1 MRQPLVDIRE
11 FIQSCVAGEVVARR
25 QFQDEYGADIYNF
38 PAKIYGVP
46 AEDAGEFYIYAF
58 AEDRIFLRLR
68 SFEGRNGIQFRTFL
82 SYYVLKH
89 LFLEW
94 RRTRKELET
103 ISLQSPVSNDDDAER
118 TLQDILAVSDDAPA
132 DEENTPAKLAFAG
145 IWEALSPEE
154 RLDIKLLS
162 LLECD
167 LGPDDIQ
174 LLARLSGRSILDTL
188 DAVAEVQERL
198 RRKDQKLSQLRDEL
212 DSTWGWIT
220 LREKEVQEIREKI
233 HRIAEQENIA
243 ERAALHAQQAEV
255 ERALVKRY
263 RQRERILTEIRSYK
277 MTTPYKDI
285 AQLLNLTIGT
295 ICSRVFRL
303 RVRLAR
309 EFGEGEA
316 FAESQS

>member
-1 MRQPLVDIRE
+1 MRQTFADIRE
-11 FIQSCVAGEVVARR
+11 LIQSCIAGEAPSRR
-25 QFQDEYGADIYNF
+25 QFQEEYGEDIYNF
-38 PAKIYGVP
+38 PAKIYNAP

-58 AEDRIFLRLR
+58 AEDRIFMRLR
-68 SFEGRNGIQFRTFL
+68 SFAGRNGIQFRTFL

-94 RRTRKELET
+94 RRTRKELHT
-103 ISLQSPVSNDDDAER
+103 ISLQSPVGNEDDPER
-118 TLQDILAVSDDAPA
+118 TLQDVLLVNDEVS

-145 IWEALSPEE
+145 IWEGLSPEE

-174 LLARLSGRSILDTL
+174 LLARFSGRSILDTL

-198 RRKDQKLSQLRDEL
+198 KRKDQKLSQLCDEL
-212 DSTWGWIT
+212 DSTWGWIM
-220 LREKEVQEIREKI
+220 LREKELQEIREKV
-233 HRIAEQENIA
+233 HHIAEQENIA
-243 ERAALHAQQAEV
+243 ARQELQAQQAEL

-263 RQRERILTEIRSYK
+263 RQREKILTEIRSYK

-295 ICSRVFRL
+295 VCSRVFRL

-309 EFGEGEA
+309 EFGGGGA
-316 FAESQS
+316 FVESQS